1 MAGHEGCEES
11 GPDLSASIARED
23 TDKVKVSVVRC
34 PIILY
39 DMRDWS
45 GELNGRSVT
54 IDMQRRSCSTLS

>member
-11 GPDLSASIARED
+11 GPDFSASIARED
-23 TDKVKVSVVRC
+23 TDKIKVSVVRC

-45 GELNGRSVT
+45 RELNGRGVT
-54 IDMQRRSCSTLS
+54 VDIQGESCSKS